1 MELRALGRSGI
12 QVSALCLG
20 TMTFG
25 NEADEAT
32 SRAIVNRFL
41 DAGGN
46 FIDTADAYQRG
57 VSEEIVGRA
66 LAERGRDRVI
76 VATKGRVAM
85 SDDPNDS
92 GASRRHLVRAA
103 EASLRRLGTDW
114 IDLYQ
119 VHWPDPLTPLEETLS
134 TLDDLVTQGK
144 IRYAGLSNFS
154 GSALQRAFLQCERY
168 GWAPIVSHQPQYNL
182 IHREIEH
189 ETLQLCRDNR
199 VAVLPWSPLGGG
211 ILTGKYR
218 SRDERPE
225 NSRLSGSDARS
236 RELTDENLAIADSV
250 AKVAAEIGRS
260 SAQVSLNW
268 ILHRSGVTSPIL
280 GVRSVEQLEDNLAA
294 EGWALEP
301 EHVEAI
307 DRASR
312 KTLPYPFSAY
322 RMLGM
327 RLG

>member
-1 MELRALGRSGI
+1 
-12 QVSALCLG
+12 
-20 TMTFG
+20 MTFG

-218 SRDERPE
+218 SRDERPA

-236 RELTDENLAIADSV
+236 RDLTDRDRSQPGTSQSELDLAPTRSDVTDSRGSV
-250 AKVAAEIGRS
+250 VGTVGGQPGSRRLGARARARRGNRPGEPKDPAVPVLRLQDARHAARIGRPD
-260 SAQVSLNW
+260 
-268 ILHRSGVTSPIL
+268 G
-280 GVRSVEQLEDNLAA
+280 AA
-294 EGWALEP
+294 
-301 EHVEAI
+301 
-307 DRASR
+307 RQ
-312 KTLPYPFSAY
+312 
-322 RMLGM
+322 
-327 RLG
+327 